1 MVAALSTSTAFALRP
16 TPLEVYIEPTNRCN
30 EFCTTCPRTFF
41 QREPPADLDLAKFV
55 KILDQFPG
63 VRRVVLHGVGEPLL
77 ARDLPRMVAEANR
90 RGAQVLFNTN
100 ALALSPRLM
109 QQLVD
114 AGLDQLRVSM
124 DAADP
129 RTYRR
134 IRGVDGYAK
143 AMANTARFCAYLRER
158 GTTRPEVWL
167 YFICMRENLP
177 ELPAVIERA
186 AAMGVAAVNLQRLV
200 YFGVGEAVEAQS
212 VFGERAGADIER
224 LIDECID
231 VAARSGIRLEG
242 SGRRGAEHALDRVD
256 SRRPWS
262 GCSRPWRSTYVT
274 ANGNVLPCCIA
285 PFSTHDYGGVI
296 LGNLFETPIGDI
308 WSGEPYHDFRAA
320 HRSDSPPEP
329 CRGCGTRW
337 MY

>member
-1 MVAALSTSTAFALRP
+1 MIRPATVISRP
-16 TPLEVYIEPTNRCN
+16 TPIEVYIEPTNRCN

-41 QREPPADLDLAKFV
+41 QREPPADLDFAKFV
-55 KILDQFPG
+55 KVLDQFPG
-63 VRRVVLHGVGEPLL
+63 VGRVVLHGVGEPLL
-77 ARDLPRMVAEANR
+77 ARHLPLMVAEANR

-100 ALALSPRLM
+100 ALALSARLM

-134 IRGVDGYAK
+134 IRGVDGYEK

-158 GTTRPEVWL
+158 GAERPEVSM
-167 YFICMRENLP
+167 YFVCMRENLP

-186 AAMGVAAVNLQRLV
+186 ASMGVTAVNLQRLV
-200 YFGVGEAVEAQS
+200 YFGIGEAVEAQS
-212 VFGERAGADIER
+212 VFGERADDEVDR
-224 LIDECID
+224 LIDQCIEA
-231 VAARSGIRLEG
+231 AARVGIRLEG
-242 SGRRGAEHALDRVD
+242 SGRRDAEHALAAVE

-262 GCSRPWRSTYVT
+262 GCNRPWRSTYVT

-285 PFSTHDYGGVI
+285 PFSTRDYDGII
-296 LGNLFETPIGDI
+296 LGNVFERPISEI
-308 WSGEPYHDFRAA
+308 WNGERYREFRQA
-320 HRSDSPPEP
+320 HRSEAPPEP

>member
-1 MVAALSTSTAFALRP
+1 VTGFAAAAPTARS

-41 QREPPADLDLAKFV
+41 QREPPADLDFPKFLA
-55 KILDQFPG
+55 ILDQFPG

-77 ARDLPRMVAEANR
+77 ARDLPRMVAEANG

-143 AMANTARFCAYLRER
+143 AMANTERFCAYLRER
-158 GTTRPEVWL
+158 NAERPEVWL

-200 YFGVGEAVEAQS
+200 YFGAGEAVEAQS
-212 VFGERAGADIER
+212 VFGGHGGEDVER
-224 LIDECID
+224 LIDECIAA
-231 VAARSGIRLEG
+231 AARAGIRLEG
-242 SGRRGAEHALDRVD
+242 SGRRDARSALRQVD

-262 GCSRPWRSTYVT
+262 GCDRPWRSTYIT

-285 PFSTHDYGGVI
+285 PFSTHDYGGII
-296 LGNLFETPIGDI
+296 LGNVYDRPITEIWNGDRYR
-308 WSGEPYHDFRAA
+308 EFRST
-320 HRSDSPPEP
+320 HMSDSPPEP

>member
-1 MVAALSTSTAFALRP
+1 MGAPTSTALRA

-41 QREPPADLDLAKFV
+41 QREPPADLDFPRFV
-55 KILDQFPG
+55 GILDQFPG

-77 ARDLPRMVAEANR
+77 AHDLPPMVAEANR

-134 IRGVDGYAK
+134 IRGVNGYEK

-158 GTTRPEVWL
+158 GAARPEVWL
-167 YFICMRENLP
+167 YFICMRENLA

-186 AAMGVAAVNLQRLV
+186 AAMGVTAINLQRLV
-200 YFGVGEAVEAQS
+200 YFGTGEAVESQS
-212 VFGERAGADIER
+212 VFGLHADGEVER
-224 LIDECID
+224 LIDDCVE
-231 VAARSGIRLEG
+231 VAARLRIRLEG
-242 SGRRGAEHALDRVD
+242 SGRRDAQHALEKVD

-285 PFSTHDYGGVI
+285 PFSTHDYAGII
-296 LGNLFETPIGDI
+296 LGNLFDQPVREI
-308 WSGEPYHDFRAA
+308 WGGNSYREFREA
-320 HRSDSPPEP
+320 HLSERPPEP

>member
-1 MVAALSTSTAFALRP
+1 LTAAAALAP

-41 QREPPADLDLAKFV
+41 QREPEADLDFPRFV
-55 KILDQFPG
+55 RILDQFPG

-109 QQLVD
+109 VQLVD

-134 IRGVDGYAK
+134 IRGVNGYEK
-143 AMANTARFCAYLRER
+143 AMKNTARFCANLRER
-158 GTTRPEVWL
+158 GATRPEVWL

-177 ELPAVIERA
+177 ELPEVIARA
-186 AAMGVAAVNLQRLV
+186 AAMGVTAINLQRLV
-200 YFGVGEAVEAQS
+200 YFGTGEAVESQS
-212 VFGERAGADIER
+212 VFGEHADTEVER
-224 LIDECID
+224 LIDECVD
-231 VAARSGIRLEG
+231 VARQVGIRLEG
-242 SGRRGAEHALDRVD
+242 SGRREAKHAFDSVD

-262 GCSRPWRSTYVT
+262 GCDRPWRSTYVT

-285 PFSTHDYGGVI
+285 PFSTHEYEAII
-296 LGNLFETPIGDI
+296 LGNLFDRPISEIWRGDTY
-308 WSGEPYHDFRAA
+308 ERFRAA
-320 HRSDSPPEP
+320 HRSESPPEP

>member
-1 MVAALSTSTAFALRP
+1 MSTSAAVGSLP
-16 TPLEVYIEPTNRCN
+16 IPLEVYIEPTNRCN

-41 QREPPADLDLAKFV
+41 QREPPADLDFPKFLR
-55 KILDQFPG
+55 ILDQFPG

-77 ARDLPRMVAEANR
+77 ARDLPLMVAEANR

-100 ALALSPRLM
+100 AIALSRQLM
-109 QQLVD
+109 EQLVD

-134 IRGVDGYAK
+134 IRGVNGYEK

-158 GTTRPEVWL
+158 GVQRPEVWL

-200 YFGVGEAVEAQS
+200 YFGTGEAIEGQS
-212 VFGERAGADIER
+212 VFGEHADDEVER
-224 LIDECID
+224 RIDECVA
-231 VAARSGIRLEG
+231 VAARAGIRLEG
-242 SGRRGAEHALDRVD
+242 SGRREAEHAFERVD
-256 SRRPWS
+256 SRQPWS
-262 GCSRPWRSTYVT
+262 GCNRPWRSTYVT

-285 PFSTHDYGGVI
+285 PFSTRDYRGII
-296 LGNLFETPIGDI
+296 LGNLFERPIGEI
-308 WSGEPYHDFRAA
+308 WRGDRYREFRRA
-320 HRSDSPPEP
+320 HRSHTPPEP

>member
-1 MVAALSTSTAFALRP
+1 MSDHGSGLAVASLS

-41 QREPPADLDLAKFV
+41 QREPAADLNLARFV
-55 KILDQFPG
+55 AILDQFPG

-77 ARDLPRMVAEANR
+77 ARDLPLMVAEANR

-100 ALALSPRLM
+100 ALALTPRM
-109 QQLVD
+109 MRQLVD

-129 RTYRR
+129 RTYHR
-134 IRGVDGYAK
+134 IRGVDAYEK
-143 AMANTARFCAYLRER
+143 AMANTERFCAYLRDH
-158 GTTRPEVWL
+158 GADRPEVWL
-167 YFICMRENLP
+167 YFMCMRDNLAQ
-177 ELPAVIERA
+177 LPAVIERA
-186 AAMGVAAVNLQRLV
+186 AAMGVTAINLQRLV
-200 YFGVGEAVEAQS
+200 YFGIGEAVEEQS
-212 VFGERAGADIER
+212 VFGDHAGDEVER
-224 LIDECID
+224 LIDEC
-231 VAARSGIRLEG
+231 VVTASRVGIRLEG
-242 SGRRGAEHALDRVD
+242 SGRRDARGALVAVASH
-256 SRRPWS
+256 RPWS

-285 PFSTHDYGGVI
+285 PFSTKDYGSLV
-296 LGNLFETPIGDI
+296 LGNLFERPMDEI
-308 WSGEPYHDFRAA
+308 WQGAAYGEFRRA
-320 HRSDSPPEP
+320 HRSDAPPEA